1 MRAMRRSDDS
11 TSRVAAVVTIAILIC
26 ALGCSARQRVVERDD
41 VSITNDVRTRLA
53 ADAQASPLGI
63 TVDTNAG
70 VVRLNG
76 SVPTESDRS
85 SVERIARET
94 PGVRAVDN
102 GVQFGSSAVG
112 QPVTR

>member
-1 MRAMRRSDDS
+1 MRALSRSGDP
-11 TSRVAAVVTIAILIC
+11 SRVAVVFTIAILIC
-26 ALGCSARQRVVERDD
+26 ALGCSARQRIVERDD
-41 VSITNDVRTRLA
+41 VSITNDVRTRIA

-70 VVRLNG
+70 VVHLTG
-76 SVPTESDRS
+76 SVPTDSDRS
-85 SVERIARET
+85 SVERIARDT

-102 GVQFGSSAVG
+102 RVQFGSSSVG